1 MENETNVTANRE
13 YKSTLF
19 CMLFR
24 DRKELLEL
32 YNAVN
37 HSDYTDPEALEIVTL
52 ENAIYM
58 SMKNDLAFLID
69 THLNLYEHQSTFNPN
84 MPLRDLLYV
93 AREYQKLVKDATLYA
108 STLVKIP
115 APRFIVF
122 YNGLE
127 TRPAEEVLRLSDA
140 YHTAEEFPE
149 LELKVTVLNINA
161 GNNQALLDRCRTLRE
176 YMQYVDCVRHY
187 ISMPGMLLEDAVAK
201 AVDECI
207 EKDILADF
215 LRRNK
220 AEAMSI
226 SIFEYNEVEEKEKM
240 RKAEYA
246 GGYRDGVEKGSTL
259 KLISQVCIK
268 MKKEKIPEVIAE
280 ELEEDL
286 CRIMKIYDAVE
297 KSGVE
302 CKPEKIFD
310 TLGDC

>member
-1 MENETNVTANRE
+1 M
-13 YKSTLF
+13 
-19 CMLFR
+19 
-24 DRKELLEL
+24 
-32 YNAVN
+32 
-37 HSDYTDPEALEIVTL
+37 
-52 ENAIYM
+52 
-58 SMKNDLAFLID
+58 
-69 THLNLYEHQSTFNPN
+69 
-84 MPLRDLLYV
+84 
-93 AREYQKLVKDATLYA
+93 
-108 STLVKIP
+108 
-115 APRFIVF
+115 
-122 YNGLE
+122 
-127 TRPAEEVLRLSDA
+127 
-140 YHTAEEFPE
+140 
-149 LELKVTVLNINA
+149 TVLNINA

-268 MKKEKIPEVIAE
+268 MKKGKIPEVIAE